1 MAAMDDLDRQIAEL
15 VQRDPR
21 RSNVDMA
28 RALGVSEGTV
38 RKRLD
43 RLLAD
48 GAIRLGGIIATDR
61 FGLGVRVLILLK
73 VELPQVEA
81 VGRALAGMEHVVS
94 VYVVTGEYDV
104 VAEAVF
110 EGDDELMRF
119 LTGRVAKLGGV
130 LESTTVHVPLILKHA
145 LDWAPPQPP
154 PARVLV
160 VDDDPDFCEITRML
174 LEREGWIVELAA
186 SGNEALR
193 RMEQEP
199 ADLVLLDIMME
210 GILDG
215 WDAARRIR
223 ELPDGGS
230 VPILV
235 VSSITETEYLGMV
248 PTDEDH
254 LIDYFMSK
262 PVDPTSLSAQV
273 RRLLRRR

>member
-1 MAAMDDLDRQIAEL
+1 MDELDRQIAEL
-15 VQRDPR
+15 VQQDPR
-21 RSNVDMA
+21 RSNVDVA

-38 RKRLD
+38 RKRLE

-48 GAIRLGGIIATDR
+48 GVVRLGGVIAADR
-61 FGLGVRVLILLK
+61 LGLDVRVLLLLK
-73 VELPQVEA
+73 VELPRVEA
-81 VGRALAGMEHVVS
+81 VGRALADMPEVVS

-110 EGDDELMRF
+110 GDDEELMRF
-119 LTGRVAKLGGV
+119 LTGRVAQLGGV
-130 LESTTVHVPLILKHA
+130 LESKTVHVPLILKHA
-145 LDWAPPQPP
+145 LDWTPPKPP
-154 PARVLV
+154 PARILV

-174 LEREGWIVELAA
+174 LEREGWVVELAA
-186 SGNEALR
+186 SGNEAIK
-193 RMEQEP
+193 RMEEGP

-223 ELPDGGS
+223 ELPEGGN

-254 LIDYFMSK
+254 LIDYFVSK
-262 PVDPTSLSAQV
+262 PVDPTSLTAQV
-273 RRLLRRR
+273 RRLLRR